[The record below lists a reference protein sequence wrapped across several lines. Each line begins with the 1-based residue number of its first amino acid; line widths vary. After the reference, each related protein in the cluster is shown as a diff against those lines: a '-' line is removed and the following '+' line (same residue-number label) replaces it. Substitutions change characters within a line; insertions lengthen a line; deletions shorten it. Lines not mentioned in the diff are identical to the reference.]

1 MSFPLTKIF
10 IVDGSRRSAHS
21 NAYFYGMFK
30 NKRIVLFDT
39 LIKQVRDLILHKH
52 AARGKRKRRNIG
64 DSGHRPRKASEK
76 KNNADLI
83 SCAADLLVFTCCLQV
98 NESELVAILGH
109 ELGHWKRAHTIQMF
123 LVSQVRTPPH
133 KMPKHSPEE
142 QRTDVHRY
150 QYLMR

>member
-1 MSFPLTKIF
+1 VSFPLTKIF

-39 LIKQVRDLILHKH
+39 LIKQVRDFILHKH
-52 AARGKRKRRNIG
+52 AARGRCKGRS
-64 DSGHRPRKASEK
+64 SGGWGTALGKPPFHQK
-76 KNNADLI
+76 KCRYVYEVCLI
-83 SCAADLLVFTCCLQV
+83 DGLACCLQV

-123 LVSQVRTPPH
+123 LVSQVCRI
-133 KMPKHSPEE
+133 
-142 QRTDVHRY
+142 RNVV
-150 QYLMR
+150 